1 MDTLLFSILTSTVV
15 FLIFKAFERCRID
28 TFQAVVAN
36 YVTASLCGFT
46 LFGAEW
52 SWQFLKRPEWLY
64 WGVVCSVLFLS
75 LFSLIG
81 LSSQRN
87 GVAVTSVAVKM
98 SLALSM
104 VLIALVH
111 SESFST
117 VKTIG
122 VIFALTGV
130 FLVTVQR
137 NHQRVE
143 VAWLPIILF
152 LGSAVLDILLNF
164 VQKGVLGEVPPA
176 LFTAV
181 CFGFAGLLGITV
193 CGVQSLRG
201 VTRLSAQ
208 SAIGGVLLGI
218 PNFFSIY
225 LLIKS
230 YRDMSLPDSSVLGV
244 TNVGIVVLTALMGSV
259 LYKEVLT
266 RSRQVGLLC
275 AVVAIALISLD

>member
-1 MDTLLFSILTSTVV
+1 MDTLLLSILTSTVV
-15 FLIFKAFERCRID
+15 FLIFKAFKHYRID
-28 TFQAVVAN
+28 TFQAVVVN
-36 YVTASLCGFT
+36 YLTASLCGFT
-46 LFGAEW
+46 LFGDDW
-52 SWQFLKRPEWLY
+52 SWQFLDRPEWLY
-64 WGVVCSVLFLS
+64 WGLGCSLLFLS

-104 VLIALVH
+104 VLIALIH

-117 VKTIG
+117 IKSLG

-137 NHQRVE
+137 NPQRVE
-143 VAWLPIILF
+143 VAWLPIALF
-152 LGSAVLDILLNF
+152 FGSAVLDILLNF
-164 VQKGVLGEVPPA
+164 VQKGVLGVVTPA
-176 LFTAV
+176 LFAAA
-181 CFGFAGLLGITV
+181 CFGFAGFLGLTV
-193 CGVQSLRG
+193 CGVQSVRG
-201 VTRLSAQ
+201 VTRLSVQ
-208 SAIGGVLLGI
+208 SAVAGIVLGI

-230 YRDMSLPDSSVLGV
+230 YRDVSWPDSSVLGV
-244 TNVGIVVLTALMGSV
+244 TNVGIVVLTALMGRV
-259 LYKEVLT
+259 LYQEVLT

-275 AVVAIALISLD
+275 AVVAIALLSLD